1 MKARISDLKIQTAI
15 EQHFIKALKRT
26 GLGDAATNI
35 VLEKPKQK
43 EHGDISSP
51 LAMSLAKKLKKNP
64 LELAEKIVDELS
76 FPKGIVADVRVAPPG
91 FINLT
96 LSPQILAQTL
106 SDVLSL
112 KEDFGSSDLGQGKK
126 FQVEYVSANPTGP
139 LVVVSARAA
148 AIGSA
153 IVNLL
158 RCIGFDAQGEYYV
171 NDYGSQIQALG
182 TSLRYRVR
190 ELDGD
195 LAPGEE
201 MGDYPGEYLTA
212 IAREVNRAE
221 SHMWEKEK
229 DPFAKYGE
237 FAISRLLTQIKSDLH
252 AFGVEF
258 DEFFFESSLH
268 PEWILKC
275 ERYIEDKGYTYAKDG
290 AKYFKSSELGDEKD
304 RVIRKSDGNATYFLG
319 DIAYHLNKLQRGF
332 IRVVDILGPDHHGHV
347 PRMKA
352 AAQVLGAAPDW
363 LEVDIVGWVRLIE
376 RGKPISM
383 SKRAG
388 EFISLREL
396 IEDVGKD
403 VAKYFFLMR
412 RANSPLDFDL
422 DLARKQSDEN
432 PVYYV
437 QYAHARIS
445 SVLRFAQGKGFRW
458 KAEDADLSLLKSDA
472 ERTLMVHITFLPA
485 VIEGAALRREPH
497 RLTMYSQELAALFHQ
512 FYHDHKIV
520 SEDRAISTAR
530 LALAEAT
537 MLVLRKA
544 LHLMGVDAPS
554 SM

>member
-1 MKARISDLKIQTAI
+1 MKIQTII
-15 EQHFIKALKRT
+15 ESYLTEALKRCGLADEDT
-26 GLGDAATNI
+26 GI
-35 VLEKPKQK
+35 VLEKPRQK

-51 LAMSLAKKLKKNP
+51 IAMSLAKKLRKNP
-64 LELAEKIVDELS
+64 LELAGKIADAVS
-76 FPKGIVADVRVAPPG
+76 FPKSVIADVRIAAPG

-96 LSPQILAQTL
+96 LSPQILVETL
-106 SDVLSL
+106 SQVLSL
-112 KEDFGSSDLGQGKK
+112 KGDFASSDIGQNKK

-158 RCIGFDAQGEYYV
+158 RCIGFDARSEYYV
-171 NDYGSQIQALG
+171 NDYGNQIQALG
-182 TSLRYRVR
+182 TSLRYRVK
-190 ELDGD
+190 ELTGG
-195 LAPGEE
+195 LAPQEE
-201 MGDYPGEYLTA
+201 IGAYPGDYLKA
-212 IAREVNRAE
+212 IAREVDSKEMRK
-221 SHMWEKEK
+221 WEKER
-229 DPFAKYGE
+229 DPLAKYGE
-237 FAISRLLTQIKSDLH
+237 FAISRLLAQIKADLH
-252 AFGVEF
+252 VFGVEF

-268 PEWILKC
+268 PEWISKC
-275 ERYIEDKGYTYAKDG
+275 EKLIEDRGYTYDKDG

-304 RVIRKSDGNATYFLG
+304 RVIRKSDGNPTYFLG
-319 DIAYHLNKLQRGF
+319 DVAYHLNKLQRGYTK
-332 IRVVDILGPDHHGHV
+332 VVNIWGPDHHGHI

-352 AAQVLGAAPDW
+352 AAQVLGAEPDW
-363 LEVDIVGWVRLIE
+363 LDVDIVGWVRLIE
-376 RGKPISM
+376 GGKSISM

-388 EFISLREL
+388 EFITLREL

-445 SVLRFAQGKGFRW
+445 SVLRFAEGKGFRW
-458 KAEDADLSLLKSDA
+458 REEEPDLHLLKSEA
-472 ERTLMVHITFLPA
+472 ARALMVHITFFPA
-485 VIEGAALRREPH
+485 VIEGSALSREPH
-497 RLTMYSQELAALFHQ
+497 RLTVYSQELAALFHQ

-520 SEDRAISTAR
+520 SDDRAVSAAR

-544 LHLMGVDAPS
+544 LQLMGVGAPS

>member
-1 MKARISDLKIQTAI
+1 LKIQTII
-15 EQHFIKALKRT
+15 ERHLAEALRRC
-26 GLGDAATNI
+26 GLGDEKTNI
-35 VLEKPKQK
+35 VLEKPRQR

-51 LAMSLAKKLKKNP
+51 IAMSLAKTLKKNP
-64 LELAEKIVDELS
+64 LALAESIVKAVS
-76 FPKGIVADVRVAPPG
+76 FPKNVIADTRIAPPG
-91 FINLT
+91 FINMT
-96 LSPQILAQTL
+96 LSPQILVETL
-106 SDVLSL
+106 SEVLSL
-112 KEDFGSSDLGQGKK
+112 ESGFASSDLGRNKK

-158 RCIGFDAQGEYYV
+158 RCIGFDARGEYYV
-171 NDYGSQIQALG
+171 NDYGNQIQALG

-190 ELDGD
+190 EAAGS
-195 LAPGEE
+195 LAAGEE
-201 MGDYPGEYLTA
+201 IGDYPGEYLCS
-212 IAREVNRAE
+212 IAREVDVKESQRWEADAE
-221 SHMWEKEK
+221 
-229 DPFAKYGE
+229 PLTKYGE
-237 FAISRLLTQIKSDLH
+237 FAISRLLAQIQADLH

-258 DEFFFESSLH
+258 DEFFFESGLH
-268 PEWILKC
+268 PDWIEKC
-275 ERYIEDKGYTYAKDG
+275 EKLIDDKGYSYDKDG
-290 AKYFKSSELGDEKD
+290 AKYFKSSSFGDEKD
-304 RVIRKSDGNATYFLG
+304 RVIRKSDGKATYFLG
-319 DIAYHLNKLQRGF
+319 DIAYHLNKLQRGYNK
-332 IRVVDILGPDHHGHV
+332 VVNIWGPDHHGHI

-376 RGKPISM
+376 GGKTVSM

-388 EFISLREL
+388 EFITLREL
-396 IEDVGKD
+396 MDDVGTD

-445 SVLRFAQGKGFRW
+445 SVLRFAEGKGYHWR
-458 KAEDADLSLLKSDA
+458 DRDVDLSLLQSEA
-472 ERTLMVHITFLPA
+472 ERALMVHIAFLPA
-485 VIEGAALRREPH
+485 VIESSALRREPH
-497 RLTMYSQELAALFHQ
+497 RLTVYSQELAALFHQ

-520 SEDRAISTAR
+520 GDDHTISSAR

-537 MLVLRKA
+537 MLVLRKS
-544 LHLMGVDAPS
+544 LQLMGVSAPS